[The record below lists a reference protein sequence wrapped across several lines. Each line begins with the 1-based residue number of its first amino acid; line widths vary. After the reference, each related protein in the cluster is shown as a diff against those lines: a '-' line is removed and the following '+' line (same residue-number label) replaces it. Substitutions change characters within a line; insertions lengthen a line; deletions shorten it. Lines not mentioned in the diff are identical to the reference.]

1 MPATK
6 TYIVTSTTGQVLAKG
21 LDKKAA
27 AEMVRSLGGP
37 TFAEFFEACPGWR
50 AAEMVRSLGGPTAA
64 TFKAE
69 AAPMEFE
76 PAQQF
81 TVGEWAEALR
91 DAGYMRRR

>member
-21 LDKKAA
+21 LDKKA
-27 AEMVRSLGGP
+27 
-37 TFAEFFEACPGWR
+37 